1 MSYSGIPEYATNATA
16 IELSIL
22 KTLLIEA
29 SLKDLGDSLLD
40 FVDDDD
46 DDNTGGGTGG
56 GGGGT
61 TTGGVS
67 QTDFNELSSLVQNL
81 RLVLAQT
88 NEHLSTIDTLV
99 AAETTTR

>member
-46 DDNTGGGTGG
+46 DDGGTGGGTGGG

-88 NEHLSTIDTLV
+88 N
-99 AAETTTR
+99 

>member
-46 DDNTGGGTGG
+46 GDNTGGGTG

-88 NEHLSTIDTLV
+88 NEHLLTIDTLV